1 MADQLQLKDMRV
13 GIGYDVHRLVE
24 NRRLILGGVQI
35 PFAQGLLG
43 HSDADVLTHAIC
55 DAILGAAGLGDIG
68 VHFPD
73 TDAAYADINSL
84 VLLKQVKVLVDQDY
98 AVQNVDSTVIAER
111 PKLAAYIPKMR
122 QQLADTLSVSVD
134 RINIKATTSEG
145 LGFIGEEKA
154 IAAQA
159 IVSLSV
165 RR

>member
-1 MADQLQLKDMRV
+1 MRV

-24 NRRLILGGVQI
+24 NQKLVLGGVQI
-35 PFAQGLLG
+35 PYAKGLLG
-43 HSDADVLTHAIC
+43 HSDADVLTHAVC

-73 TDAAYADINSL
+73 TDGAYADINSL
-84 VLLKQVKVLVDQDY
+84 VLLKHVKTLVERDY
-98 AVQNVDSTVIAER
+98 SFLNVDSTIIAQR

-122 QQLADTLSVSVD
+122 QQLADTLSVPVD

-145 LGFIGEEKA
+145 LGFIGKEKA

-159 IVSLSV
+159 IVSLDV
-165 RR
+165 RH